1 MPNTKLLHCESKR
14 GTEALN
20 VAGPFGN
27 AYGQSSCRTNHT
39 AYAMCNGDIMSGI
52 ESVPSA
58 YLSIGFLAIL
68 GIIMP
73 LTNFLI
79 TWVVRP
85 KVDPARPHITKSYLL
100 EGYEVDHS
108 LYPRRLTTFE
118 CGSEPV
124 GDAMIQFHFQYYWYA
139 IIFLVF
145 DVAFMFLV
153 LGGMV
158 VGNATSSELAENSRG
173 TAVED
178 AKMAMMILAIFFST
192 MSAGVWYVFRKRGR
206 IYI

>member
-1 MPNTKLLHCESKR
+1 
-14 GTEALN
+14 
-20 VAGPFGN
+20 
-27 AYGQSSCRTNHT
+27 
-39 AYAMCNGDIMSGI
+39 MSGL

-58 YLSIGFLAIL
+58 YLSIGFLTGV

-85 KVDPARPHITKSYLL
+85 KVDPARHHVTRSYLL
-100 EGYEVDHS
+100 EGYERDHS
-108 LYPRRLTTFE
+108 LSPRRLTTFE

-124 GDAMIQFHFQYYWYA
+124 GEAMIQFHFQYYWYA

-158 VGNATSSELAENSRG
+158 ASDATAQDVVDREA
-173 TAVED
+173 AVARATD
-178 AKMAMMILAIFFST
+178 ALTILGIFFAT
-192 MSAGVWYVFRKRGR
+192 MSIGVWYVFRKRGR

>member
-1 MPNTKLLHCESKR
+1 M
-14 GTEALN
+14 
-20 VAGPFGN
+20 
-27 AYGQSSCRTNHT
+27 
-39 AYAMCNGDIMSGI
+39 
-52 ESVPSA
+52 PSA
-58 YLSIGFLAIL
+58 YLSIGFLTIV

-73 LTNFLI
+73 LTNFII
-79 TWVVRP
+79 TWLVRP
-85 KVDPARPHITKSYLL
+85 KVDPARPHITRSYLL
-100 EGYEVDHS
+100 EGYERDHS

-124 GDAMIQFHFQYYWYA
+124 GEAMIQFHFQYYWYA

-158 VGNATSSELAENSRG
+158 AADATAQDVVDR
-173 TAVED
+173 TAAVEKATD
-178 AKMAMMILAIFFST
+178 ALIVLGAFFAT
-192 MSAGVWYVFRKRGR
+192 MSLGVWYVFRKRGR

>member
-1 MPNTKLLHCESKR
+1 
-14 GTEALN
+14 
-20 VAGPFGN
+20 
-27 AYGQSSCRTNHT
+27 
-39 AYAMCNGDIMSGI
+39 MSGL

-58 YLSIGFLAIL
+58 YLSIGFLTVVGIL
-68 GIIMP
+68 MP
-73 LTNFLI
+73 LTNFII
-79 TWVVRP
+79 TWLVRP
-85 KVDPARPHITKSYLL
+85 KVDPARPHITRSYLL
-100 EGYEVDHS
+100 EGYERDHS

-124 GDAMIQFHFQYYWYA
+124 GEAMIQFHFQYYWYA

-158 VGNATSSELAENSRG
+158 AADATKVGSATTVADAESALVTLG
-173 TAVED
+173 
-178 AKMAMMILAIFFST
+178 IFFAT
-192 MSAGVWYVFRKRGR
+192 MSLGVWYVFRKRGR

>member
-1 MPNTKLLHCESKR
+1 MGRTGSVS
-14 GTEALN
+14 AS
-20 VAGPFGN
+20 
-27 AYGQSSCRTNHT
+27 YG
-39 AYAMCNGDIMSGI
+39 GEPMSGL

-58 YLSIGFLAIL
+58 YLSIGFLTVV

-85 KVDPARPHITKSYLL
+85 KVDPARPHITRSYLL
-100 EGYEVDHS
+100 EGYERDHS

-124 GDAMIQFHFQYYWYA
+124 GEAMIQFHFQYYWYA

-158 VGNATSSELAENSRG
+158 ASDATAQGGAGLDD
-173 TAVED
+173 AVARATD
-178 AKMAMMILAIFFST
+178 ALVTLGIFFAT
-192 MSAGVWYVFRKRGR
+192 MSLGVWYVFRKRGR

>member
-1 MPNTKLLHCESKR
+1 
-14 GTEALN
+14 
-20 VAGPFGN
+20 
-27 AYGQSSCRTNHT
+27 
-39 AYAMCNGDIMSGI
+39 
-52 ESVPSA
+52 VPSA
-58 YLSIGFLAIL
+58 YLSIGFLTVV

-73 LTNFLI
+73 LTNFII
-79 TWVVRP
+79 TWLVRP
-85 KVDPARPHITKSYLL
+85 KVDPARPHVTRSYLL
-100 EGYEVDHS
+100 EGYERDHS

-124 GDAMIQFHFQYYWYA
+124 GEAMIQFHFQYYWYA

-158 VGNATSSELAENSRG
+158 ASDATAEGVVDR
-173 TAVED
+173 TAAVERATD
-178 AKMAMMILAIFFST
+178 ALVILGTFFAT
-192 MSAGVWYVFRKRGR
+192 MSLGVWYVFRKRGR

>member
-1 MPNTKLLHCESKR
+1 MGEK
-14 GTEALN
+14 
-20 VAGPFGN
+20 
-27 AYGQSSCRTNHT
+27 
-39 AYAMCNGDIMSGI
+39 MSGL

-58 YLSIGFLAIL
+58 YLSIGFLTVL

-85 KVDPARPHITKSYLL
+85 RVDPARPHITRSYLL
-100 EGYEVDHS
+100 EGYERDHS

-158 VGNATSSELAENSRG
+158 ASDATTPGAADNAVAEAKSALILLA
-173 TAVED
+173 
-178 AKMAMMILAIFFST
+178 LFFAI
-192 MSAGVWYVFRKRGR
+192 MSLGVWYVFRKRGR

>member
-1 MPNTKLLHCESKR
+1 
-14 GTEALN
+14 
-20 VAGPFGN
+20 
-27 AYGQSSCRTNHT
+27 
-39 AYAMCNGDIMSGI
+39 MSGL

-58 YLSIGFLAIL
+58 YLSIGFLTVV

-85 KVDPARPHITKSYLL
+85 KVDPARPHITRSYLL
-100 EGYEVDHS
+100 EGYERDHS

-124 GDAMIQFHFQYYWYA
+124 GEAMIQFHFQYYWYA

-158 VGNATSSELAENSRG
+158 TADATSGDPRTTIAEAESALLTLG
-173 TAVED
+173 
-178 AKMAMMILAIFFST
+178 IFFAT
-192 MSAGVWYVFRKRGR
+192 MSLGVWYVFRKRGR

>member
-1 MPNTKLLHCESKR
+1 
-14 GTEALN
+14 
-20 VAGPFGN
+20 
-27 AYGQSSCRTNHT
+27 
-39 AYAMCNGDIMSGI
+39 MSGL

-58 YLSIGFLAIL
+58 YLSIGFLTVV

-85 KVDPARPHITKSYLL
+85 KVAPARPHITRSYLL
-100 EGYEVDHS
+100 EGYERDHS

-124 GDAMIQFHFQYYWYA
+124 GEAMIQFHFQYYWYA

-158 VGNATSSELAENSRG
+158 ASDATAEGVVDRDG
-173 TAVED
+173 AVARATA
-178 AKMAMMILAIFFST
+178 ALTILGIFFAT
-192 MSAGVWYVFRKRGR
+192 MSLGVWYVFRKRGR

>member
-1 MPNTKLLHCESKR
+1 M
-14 GTEALN
+14 
-20 VAGPFGN
+20 
-27 AYGQSSCRTNHT
+27 Y
-39 AYAMCNGDIMSGI
+39 NGDNMSGI

-158 VGNATSSELAENSRG
+158 VGNATSTDLAENNRE

>member
-1 MPNTKLLHCESKR
+1 
-14 GTEALN
+14 
-20 VAGPFGN
+20 
-27 AYGQSSCRTNHT
+27 
-39 AYAMCNGDIMSGI
+39 MSGL

-58 YLSIGFLAIL
+58 YLSIGFLTVV

-73 LTNFLI
+73 LTNFII
-79 TWVVRP
+79 TWLVRP
-85 KVDPARPHITKSYLL
+85 KVDPARPHITRSYLL
-100 EGYEVDHS
+100 EGYERDHS

-124 GDAMIQFHFQYYWYA
+124 GEAMIQFHFQYYWYA

-158 VGNATSSELAENSRG
+158 AADATAQDVVDR
-173 TAVED
+173 TAAVEKATD
-178 AKMAMMILAIFFST
+178 ALVVLGAFFAT
-192 MSAGVWYVFRKRGR
+192 MSLGVWYVFRKRGR

>member
-1 MPNTKLLHCESKR
+1 
-14 GTEALN
+14 
-20 VAGPFGN
+20 
-27 AYGQSSCRTNHT
+27 
-39 AYAMCNGDIMSGI
+39 MSGI

-79 TWVVRP
+79 TWVIRP

-158 VGNATSSELAENSRG
+158 VGNATSPELAENSRE

>member
-1 MPNTKLLHCESKR
+1 MGEP
-14 GTEALN
+14 
-20 VAGPFGN
+20 
-27 AYGQSSCRTNHT
+27 
-39 AYAMCNGDIMSGI
+39 MSGL

-58 YLSIGFLAIL
+58 YLSIGFLTVV

-85 KVDPARPHITKSYLL
+85 KVDPARPHITRSYLL
-100 EGYEVDHS
+100 EGYERDHS

-124 GDAMIQFHFQYYWYA
+124 GEAMIQFHFQYYWYA

-158 VGNATSSELAENSRG
+158 TADATSGDPGTTIAEAESALLTLG
-173 TAVED
+173 
-178 AKMAMMILAIFFST
+178 IFFAT
-192 MSAGVWYVFRKRGR
+192 MSLGVWYVFRKRGR

>member
-1 MPNTKLLHCESKR
+1 
-14 GTEALN
+14 
-20 VAGPFGN
+20 
-27 AYGQSSCRTNHT
+27 
-39 AYAMCNGDIMSGI
+39 MSGL

-58 YLSIGFLAIL
+58 YLSIGFLTVV

-85 KVDPARPHITKSYLL
+85 KVDPARPHVTRSDLL
-100 EGYEVDHS
+100 EGYERDHS
-108 LYPRRLTTFE
+108 LDPRRLTTFE

-124 GDAMIQFHFQYYWYA
+124 GEAMIQFHFQYYWYA

-158 VGNATSSELAENSRG
+158 ASDATAQDVVDREA
-173 TAVED
+173 AVARATD
-178 AKMAMMILAIFFST
+178 ALTILGIFFAT
-192 MSAGVWYVFRKRGR
+192 MSLGVWYVFRKRGR